1 MYNDLWFH
9 DFGWFFA
16 HVLELWYWWCQTVAC
31 LVLGLL
37 HLEMVL
43 ATAEECIFNIEQDFL
58 LDYVL
63 YLDAKIWNENVDMQ
77 IVVELNN

>member
-1 MYNDLWFH
+1 M
-9 DFGWFFA
+9 
-16 HVLELWYWWCQTVAC
+16 AC